1 MLKLCILFLL
11 FILSSVAVSAIEVT
25 TVYTDDHYYVSSGF
39 VDIDF
44 PAETLSALLTDFVHY
59 RNWALKGLDGRDEV
73 SKEFIGILRD
83 VAYLP
88 AEEVFVLYY
97 DINLSWRFGSKG
109 HTVRF
114 ILKQERSSEGL
125 IRRLS
130 LKLEEKSSTL
140 KDAGFYMV
148 LTPYGSSARIKAT
161 ARVKFTWLI
170 NLFFRLER
178 YRRNVDWRIERII
191 ENLVDYAML
200 AERNVS

>member
-1 MLKLCILFLL
+1 MKLCILFLL
-11 FILSSVAVSAIEVT
+11 FSLSSVAVYAIEVT
-25 TVYTDDHYYVSSGF
+25 TVYTDDQYYVSLGI
-39 VDIDF
+39 VDIGL
-44 PAETLSALLTDFVHY
+44 PAESLSSILTDFAHY

-73 SKEFIGILRD
+73 SKGFIGILRD

-97 DINLSWRFGSKG
+97 DINLSWPFGSKD

-130 LKLEEKSSTL
+130 LKLEEKSFTL

-148 LTPYGSSARIKAT
+148 LTPYGSGARIKAT
-161 ARVKFTWLI
+161 ARVKFSWLI
-170 NLFFRLER
+170 NLFFHLEK
-178 YRRNVDWRIERII
+178 YRKNVDWRIERII
-191 ENLVDYAML
+191 ENLADYAIL
-200 AERNVS
+200 VERVIL